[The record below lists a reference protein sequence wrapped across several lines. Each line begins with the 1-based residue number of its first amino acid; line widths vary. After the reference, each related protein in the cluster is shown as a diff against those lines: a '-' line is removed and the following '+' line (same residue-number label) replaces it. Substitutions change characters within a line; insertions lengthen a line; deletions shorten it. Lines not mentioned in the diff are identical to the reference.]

1 MEMTMRTIPTR
12 RRRALVWAAAPL
24 LALGLLAGC
33 SSSDETSTSNSS
45 TTTGSTPGSAPGT
58 TSTTIDPEQTAAFD
72 KTIQQELKDVGCYTG
87 TVDGI
92 LGPQSDAAIL
102 AFQSASGLEADGE
115 LGPETESALASAVSK
130 KETVCTAPA
139 STTTT
144 ATKPGTTS
152 TTAAGAGVAP
162 CTATALAM
170 AMPQGTTIN
179 SFICSGNYAAGTN
192 TGTGGSPTPFLLE
205 SVNGAWSDPS
215 QSPCGTASAGIPPI
229 ILETGCPKQP

>member
-1 MEMTMRTIPTR
+1 MEMTMSTIRTR
-12 RRRALVWAAAPL
+12 RTRALAWAAAPM

-33 SSSDETSTSNSS
+33 SSSNETNTADTST
-45 TTTGSTPGSAPGT
+45 TVGSTPGSAPGT

-72 KTIQQELKDVGCYTG
+72 KKIQQQLKDVGCYTG

-102 AFQSASGLEADGE
+102 AFQTASGLEADGE
-115 LGPETESALASAVSK
+115 LGPETESALATAVSK
-130 KETVCTAPA
+130 KETVCKAPA

-144 ATKPGTTS
+144 AASGTTS
-152 TTAAGAGVAP
+152 TTTASSVAP

-170 AMPQGTTIN
+170 ASPEGSTIN
-179 SFICSGNYAAGTN
+179 SFICSGMYAAGTL
-192 TGTGGSPTPFLLE
+192 TGKGASEPSPFLFE

-215 QSPCGTASAGIPPI
+215 QTPCGTASAGIPPI
-229 ILETGCPKQP
+229 ILETGCPKNP